1 MSAVGTTAH
10 FSAVQTRRSLVLG
23 LQRTQIGAAP
33 AGVGARRQLV
43 VRAATSS
50 TEPHRQTLGSALK
63 LPLLSLTAAAQL
75 LTAGSASAIDFQ
87 QPLALT
93 VELARVTEDHR
104 TLQRP
109 DEAIGDLGASPGP
122 ADIADVVN
130 PANDGSPAQGLA
142 NKVIENIQPNSNSAQ
157 NLSDALGNPA
167 TDDAPKLQDALEQ
180 PAEMLKPGREVLV
193 QRLQKDILP
202 KIESQIAEL
211 AKQDEPNEATRAI
224 SKQLKTVQTDI
235 NRLVDDVQGGNADA
249 IQADATGLQQQFDAL
264 RKAIPKL
271 NAKNSDKA
279 TIAEKSNGAS
289 NGAGS

>member
-1 MSAVGTTAH
+1 MHIDQFCTDCWVSPC
-10 FSAVQTRRSLVLG
+10 
-23 LQRTQIGAAP
+23 I
-33 AGVGARRQLV
+33 
-43 VRAATSS
+43 
-50 TEPHRQTLGSALK
+50 
-63 LPLLSLTAAAQL
+63 
-75 LTAGSASAIDFQ
+75 AGSASAIDFQ

-180 PAEMLKPGREVLV
+180 PAELLKPGREVSAVKACQL
-193 QRLQKDILP
+193 LP
-202 KIESQIAEL
+202 STRKEGSQAVHI
-211 AKQDEPNEATRAI
+211 
-224 SKQLKTVQTDI
+224 
-235 NRLVDDVQGGNADA
+235 
-249 IQADATGLQQQFDAL
+249 
-264 RKAIPKL
+264 
-271 NAKNSDKA
+271 
-279 TIAEKSNGAS
+279 
-289 NGAGS
+289 